1 MGDAFAVIKRGAF
14 AGEVD
19 QLPAAGADFLQVGL
33 ELLQQAVAGGDAD
46 DGHVVVDQGQWA
58 MFQLAGG
65 VGFCVNVGN
74 FLEFQRPFHRDGVMR
89 PAAKE
94 QGVVLCL
101 KLLCQLGNRRGQLQ
115 RVADAGRQAAQ
126 GAHIGGDDFRG
137 ALAHLSQGRG
147 EPQQCGELGGKR
159 LGGGHANFRAGMGQ
173 QPPVCL
179 THQGAARHVAN
190 RQGAQVLLLAG
201 IAQRS
206 QGIGRFSGLGDGD
219 QQGALGHTD
228 LTVTVFAGDLD
239 LTGQAGLLFDP
250 VAGNHTGVVAGA
262 AGDDVNIADQ
272 RQLAFSPGAEGGGE
286 DMIIREQAI
295 QRVGDGGGLLKDFL
309 EHKVLILAFFHAQ
322 GRVLVLLHGVLDQL
336 VLPVPDLAVVAGQPG
351 VFAFIQIDEAV
362 GYLQQRQG
370 VGANVMLA
378 AANADNQRAAHA
390 GAIQGVGFI
399 LMDDA
404 EGKGTAQFGQRAA
417 QGAEH
422 VLLTAV
428 VVSQQVGDHFGVG
441 LGGEYVAK
449 FLQLQAQRVVIL
461 DDAVVDD
468 SQTVGTMR
476 VGVLLTGLAVG
487 CPAGMG
493 NAQVARERV
502 CFHGIAECGNFTHF
516 PSALDTVV
524 ATDDGHTGRIISPV
538 FQTAQTLKKDTLNV
552 PFRNRAYNST
562 HAVLPVC

>member
-1 MGDAFAVIKRGAF
+1 M
-14 AGEVD
+14 
-19 QLPAAGADFLQVGL
+19 
-33 ELLQQAVAGGDAD
+33 
-46 DGHVVVDQGQWA
+46 
-58 MFQLAGG
+58 
-65 VGFCVNVGN
+65 
-74 FLEFQRPFHRDGVMR
+74 
-89 PAAKE
+89 
-94 QGVVLCL
+94 
-101 KLLCQLGNRRGQLQ
+101 
-115 RVADAGRQAAQ
+115 
-126 GAHIGGDDFRG
+126 
-137 ALAHLSQGRG
+137 
-147 EPQQCGELGGKR
+147 
-159 LGGGHANFRAGMGQ
+159 
-173 QPPVCL
+173 
-179 THQGAARHVAN
+179 
-190 RQGAQVLLLAG
+190 LLAG
-201 IAQRS
+201 ITQRG
-206 QGIGRFSGLGDGD
+206 QGIGRFSGLGDSD
-219 QQGALGHTD
+219 QQSAFWHTD

-239 LTGQAGLLFDP
+239 LTGQARLLFYP

-309 EHKVLILAFFHAQ
+309 EHKVLILALVHAQ
-322 GRVLVLLHGVLDQL
+322 GRVLVLLHGVLHRL
-336 VLPVPDLAVVAGQPG
+336 VLPVPDLVIVTGQAD

-362 GYLQQRQG
+362 GHLQQGQR
-370 VGANVMLA
+370 VGADVMLA
-378 AANADNQRAAHA
+378 AADADDQRAAHP

-404 EGKGTAQFGQRAA
+404 EGEGAAQFGQRAT

-449 FLQLQAQRVVIL
+449 FLKLQAQRVVIL

-493 NAQVARERV
+493 DAQLARERLPGKPLFKLGDLAGGAGTIHRSGSIQRGDAGRV
-502 CFHGIAECGNFTHF
+502 ITAIFQPPQPLQQNRGQVTRG
-516 PSALDTVV
+516 D
-524 ATDDGHTGRIISPV
+524 AT
-538 FQTAQTLKKDTLNV
+538 
-552 PFRNRAYNST
+552 YNSAHT
-562 HAVLPVC
+562 VNLPLQDSCPVTRGSRLPFEQRATAWFSADCRLAQANPENRDWLTSSGSS